1 MTDRKLVNR
10 KEAAIQALLTARS
23 IEDAARIASVPLRT
37 LRRWLKEPEF
47 AAAYRE
53 AQREVYAQQTARMQQ
68 MCGAAV
74 TTLGKIMV
82 DPAAPASTR
91 VRAAQA
97 ILEGTARAIEHE
109 DVEARLAALE
119 RAAEQSQERTW

>member
-1 MTDRKLVNR
+1 
-10 KEAAIQALLTARS
+10 
-23 IEDAARIASVPLRT
+23 
-37 LRRWLKEPEF
+37 
-47 AAAYRE
+47 
-53 AQREVYAQQTARMQQ
+53 

-82 DPAAPASTR
+82 DPGAPASTR

-97 ILEGTARAIEHE
+97 ILEGAASAIEHE

-119 RAAEQSQERTW
+119 RAAKQSQERPW